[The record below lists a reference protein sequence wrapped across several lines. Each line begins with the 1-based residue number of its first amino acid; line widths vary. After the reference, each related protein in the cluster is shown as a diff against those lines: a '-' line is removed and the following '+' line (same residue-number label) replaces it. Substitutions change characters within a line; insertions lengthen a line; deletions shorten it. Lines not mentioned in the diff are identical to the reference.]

1 LPQPKLFEN
10 VVRFVE
16 MLFVE
21 ALEIAKVVGVE
32 GFALEGLDHFGDA
45 RALFAHGGTI
55 RRGAVRG

>member
-1 LPQPKLFEN
+1 
-10 VVRFVE
+10 
-16 MLFVE
+16 
-21 ALEIAKVVGVE
+21 VGVE